1 MILPVFN
8 RVDGAQ
14 DEERNAAERMLTD
27 MLIEAAPNPDALAL
41 RRVLAGWLSR
51 RD

>member
-1 MILPVFN
+1 MILPRFN
-8 RVDGAQ
+8 PVDGDL
-14 DEERNAAERMLTD
+14 DEERSAAERLLTD

-41 RRVLAGWLSR
+41 RRVLAGWVTR